1 MTCRL
6 KAWKI
11 TDLDKRINSNDLIC
25 RYKGR
30 TGDEKFDEFDNALD
44 IINNIQDGKTDLAD
58 VKNNQ
63 QKFNSF
69 LGKLVKG
76 NKSKEQKNTLYNI
89 EMLYKAKNEAIKF
102 YENYSLMMSEAKV
115 KKLKKQVL
123 KY

>member
-11 TDLDKRINSNDLIC
+11 TDLDKRINSNDLTC

-30 TGDEKFDEFDNALD
+30 TGDETFDEFDNALD

-69 LGKLVKG
+69 LGKIVKG

>member
-11 TDLDKRINSNDLIC
+11 TDLDKRINSNDLIY

-30 TGDEKFDEFDNALD
+30 TGDEKFDEFDNVLD
-44 IINNIQDGKTDLAD
+44 IINNIRDGKTDLAD

-69 LGKLVKG
+69 LGKIVKG

>member
-44 IINNIQDGKTDLAD
+44 IINNIRDGKTDLAD
-58 VKNNQ
+58 VKKNQ

-69 LGKLVKG
+69 LGKIVKG

>member
-30 TGDEKFDEFDNALD
+30 TGDETFDEFDNALD

-69 LGKLVKG
+69 LGKIVKG

>member
-11 TDLDKRINSNDLIC
+11 TDLDKRINSNDLIY

-44 IINNIQDGKTDLAD
+44 IINNIRDGKTDLAD

-69 LGKLVKG
+69 LGKIVKG

>member
-44 IINNIQDGKTDLAD
+44 IINNIRDGKTDLAD

-69 LGKLVKG
+69 LGKIVKG

-89 EMLYKAKNEAIKF
+89 EMLYKAKSEAIKF

>member
-44 IINNIQDGKTDLAD
+44 IINNIRDGKTDLAD

-69 LGKLVKG
+69 LGKIVKG

>member
-11 TDLDKRINSNDLIC
+11 TDLDKRININDLIC

-44 IINNIQDGKTDLAD
+44 IINNIRDGKTDLAD
-58 VKNNQ
+58 VKKNQ

-69 LGKLVKG
+69 LGKIVKG

>member
-11 TDLDKRINSNDLIC
+11 TDLDKRINSNDLIY

-30 TGDEKFDEFDNALD
+30 TGDEKFDEFDNTLD
-44 IINNIQDGKTDLAD
+44 IINNIRDGKTDLAD

-69 LGKLVKG
+69 LGKIVKG

>member
-69 LGKLVKG
+69 LGKIVKG